1 MRKVY
6 LLEIIFVIWLII
18 LVLLLVPFAVKAE
31 DGEPPMI
38 AFTFDDG
45 PNAVQT
51 SRLLDG
57 LQELPLL
64 DSLPAP
70 EPEERPVLDAVLA
83 LPPMDRA
90 VIHLFYYEGYSTGEI
105 ARITGQLPGTVRSRL
120 SRSREKLRHM
130 LSEEGFSDGRK
141 E

>member
-57 LQELPLL
+57 LLGEF
-64 DSLPAP
+64 
-70 EPEERPVLDAVLA
+70 
-83 LPPMDRA
+83 
-90 VIHLFYYEGYSTGEI
+90 LF
-105 ARITGQLPGTVRSRL
+105 V
-120 SRSREKLRHM
+120 
-130 LSEEGFSDGRK
+130 GRK
-141 E
+141 RICRYGTNQHSRRNHCR

>member
-45 PNAVQT
+45 PKAVQT
-51 SRLLDG
+51 SRLLTVCR
-57 LQELPLL
+57 
-64 DSLPAP
+64 SAAAKATFF
-70 EPEERPVLDAVLA
+70 V
-83 LPPMDRA
+83 DR
-90 VIHLFYYEGYSTGEI
+90 
-105 ARITGQLPGTVRSRL
+105 
-120 SRSREKLRHM
+120 REA
-130 LSEEGFSDGRK
+130 
-141 E
+141 

>member
-57 LQELPLL
+57 LQERGAKATFFVVGEKLDYASDKPNVAENRALL
-64 DSLPAP
+64 
-70 EPEERPVLDAVLA
+70 ERMA
-83 LPPMDRA
+83 
-90 VIHLFYYEGYSTGEI
+90 
-105 ARITGQLPGTVRSRL
+105 
-120 SRSREKLRHM
+120 REKANL
-130 LSEEGFSDGRK
+130 K
-141 E
+141 